1 MEGTF
6 EKNYS
11 FSKRLSESKNIINK
25 YKNRIPVIVERHKDS
40 QLPIGDKCKYLVP
53 KDMNISQFIYFIRR
67 TIQLEK
73 VQTLFITIN
82 KQLIGSNKT
91 MIDTYEE
98 HKSDDGFLYVVY
110 TNENTFG

>member
-40 QLPIGDKCKYLVP
+40 QLPIGDKCK
-53 KDMNISQFIYFIRR
+53 
-67 TIQLEK
+67 
-73 VQTLFITIN
+73 
-82 KQLIGSNKT
+82 
-91 MIDTYEE
+91 
-98 HKSDDGFLYVVY
+98 
-110 TNENTFG
+110 